1 MSTKASPE
9 IQASAKPA
17 APALAFAF
25 DVGHSSI
32 GWSVLTAPPHG
43 LPDILGCGTVLFEK
57 DSALANQRRLHRQQR
72 RHVRATRQ
80 RIRRLERLL
89 AHIGAIPEKEIAARH
104 IAAAGHPTPWLLAAR
119 VLASDGAKTLT
130 WPEFWDVLR
139 WYAHNRGYEPIG
151 QDDDEDEN
159 REKREQA
166 RTGMARYGTSTMAET
181 ICAWLG
187 QNPLATRAGTTVSYK
202 GQKAAFDRST
212 VREEV
217 RHILT
222 AHLGKLPGIDAAFI
236 AAVVDDARALE
247 IPGLK
252 LPNRFDNPIYT
263 PRTGGLLFGRLGMRY
278 DNRIIGLCPFHAHE
292 LEQRHLAAGKSPE
305 EARHLAEKE
314 AKLPSKDCPEYYRF
328 RWAMLLANIS
338 VAAPADPGLRRLT
351 AAERRQL
358 TEQAARDGYFTPG
371 EFRKTVRALTGA
383 VRDNLDQMFMDATA
397 AENLVLDPALRLV
410 HSKDRLKDVWP
421 HLPETVRKHALNR
434 WRRGRTQT
442 LAALRAEAATAGHD
456 LAAFDTA
463 IAVLCTAKSKRP
475 KKSEE
480 PPPTTEAILATPF
493 STPMLGGRAPHARPI
508 LVRATEQAM
517 AATVHPREEGG
528 CLFET
533 PDLRRSRERR
543 TLDQQTNNHLV
554 RHRLL
559 ILGRLIAQLVADPA
573 YGAGKPARV
582 SRITLEVNRD
592 LRDMAG
598 LTAQDIAKEMNERLR
613 SHGKVSKRLTEEL
626 PPEYQSRIN
635 ASLIRKARIAD
646 DLGWRCPY
654 TGLEFEPIDLVTKR
668 VDLDHIIPRSQRTS
682 DSLDSLVV
690 TFSEINK
697 WKGARTAWQFMKEF
711 EAKPVPG
718 LPQYSLKQLKR
729 YAADVE
735 TLDKR
740 GHPDDIRRKKRRI
753 EKLLLENYEEKA
765 GGFTPGQLTQTS
777 QLSRL
782 GQQVLRKP
790 FAHLEDGPAFV
801 ALPGQVTGRI
811 RTAWDVLGCLAD
823 AAPGILETT
832 TDADGRAHRTV
843 KTKTE
848 IRDITHLHHALDACV
863 LGLAAAS
870 FPNNGEVW
878 RALLERRPNPA
889 QRTLLERLDLGEFDA
904 SGGFRLRALPEAIKQ
919 QLRTRLAERRI
930 VQHVPADM
938 SGIRVEENTR
948 GIVKREDGRVWLRQR
963 KANAKGEIIINRG
976 DEPENKLMG
985 LRQPGDLAGKLAAQ
999 KGVRVITDNFGVAIL
1014 DDEKLPPAERFVIL
1028 PFARVWQQLQALQ
1041 LRNGGRRP
1049 QVWRNGQII
1058 NIPKGARAG
1067 LWRIYSIKNNTS
1079 GMALDLGS
1087 AEATRATWI
1096 NVLLKSLLRDGAI
1109 LQNTSRLT
1117 GLAG

>member
-9 IQASAKPA
+9 IQASAKPTVQ
-17 APALAFAF
+17 ALAFAF

-32 GWSVLTAPPHG
+32 GWSVLTAPPTG

-80 RIRRLERLL
+80 RIRRLEQLL
-89 AHIGAIPEKEIAARH
+89 AHLGAIPEKEIAARH
-104 IAAAGHPTPWLLAAR
+104 IAAGGHPTPWLLAAR
-119 VLASDGAKTLT
+119 VLASNGAKTLT
-130 WPEFWDVLR
+130 WPELWDVLR

-151 QDDDEDEN
+151 QDDDEEEN
-159 REKREQA
+159 KEKRQKASEAQKQF
-166 RTGMARYGTSTMAET
+166 GTSTMAET
-181 ICAWLG
+181 ICAWLR
-187 QNPLATRAGTTVSYK
+187 QDPLAARAGTTVSYK
-202 GQKAAFDRST
+202 GQNAAFDRSV

-217 RHILT
+217 RRILASHVGRLT
-222 AHLGKLPGIDAAFI
+222 GVDAAFI
-236 AAVVDDARALE
+236 TAIVDDARAIK

-278 DNRIIGLCPFHAHE
+278 DNRIIGLCPIYAHE
-292 LEQRHLAAGKSPE
+292 LEQRHLAAGKSPDS
-305 EARHLAEKE
+305 ARKLAEKE
-314 AKLPSKDCPEYYRF
+314 AKLPSKDCPEFYRF

-338 VAAPADPGLRRLT
+338 VASPVDSALRRLT
-351 AAERRQL
+351 VAERRQL
-358 TEQAARDGYFTPG
+358 TELAAREGYFTPG
-371 EFRKTVRALTGA
+371 EFRKTVRTLTGA
-383 VRDNLDQMFMDATA
+383 VRNNLDQMFMDATA
-397 AENLVLDPALRLV
+397 EKNLVFDPALKLV
-410 HSKDRLKDVWP
+410 NSKSWIATLWS
-421 HLPETVRKHALNR
+421 HLPQQVRLHALNR

-442 LAALRAEAATAGHD
+442 LGTLRTEAQQIGHD
-456 LAAFDTA
+456 LAPFDA
-463 IAVLCTAKSKRP
+463 ALVALCVL
-475 KKSEE
+475 KKPGRATKKET
-480 PPPTTEAILATPF
+480 PPPTPDQILETPY
-493 STPMLGGRAPHARPI
+493 SVELLGGRAPHARPI
-508 LVRATEQAM
+508 LVRATAEAM
-517 AATVHPREEGG
+517 TGRHPREEGG

-533 PDLRRSRERR
+533 PDLSRSRERR
-543 TLDQQTNNHLV
+543 TLDQQTNNHLI

-573 YGAGKPARV
+573 YGAGKPDRIV
-582 SRITLEVNRD
+582 RITLEVNRD
-592 LRDMAG
+592 LRDMAS
-598 LTAQDIAKEMNERLR
+598 LTVQDIAKEMNERLR
-613 SHGKVSKRLTEEL
+613 SHGRVSKRLAEEL

-654 TGLEFEPIDLVTKR
+654 TGQEFEPIDLVTKR

-697 WKGARTAWQFMKEF
+697 WKGARTAWQFMQEF
-711 EAKPVPG
+711 ESQPVPG

-729 YAADVE
+729 YVADVK
-735 TLDKR
+735 TLDTR

-753 EKLLLENYEEKA
+753 EKLLLEHYEEKA

-790 FAHLEDGPAFV
+790 FEKLEDGPAFV

-811 RTAWDVLGCLAD
+811 RTAWQVLACLD
-823 AAPGILETT
+823 QAAPAIMEKTVDANGREHLEP
-832 TDADGRAHRTV
+832 R
-843 KTKTE
+843 TKTE
-848 IRDITHLHHALDACV
+848 IREITHLHHALDACV

-870 FPNNGEVW
+870 VPNNGEVW

-889 QRTLLERLDLGEFDA
+889 QRALLEPLDLGEFDA
-904 SGGFRLRALPEAIKQ
+904 SGRFILRDLPESLKQ
-919 QLRTRLAERRI
+919 QLRTRLAERRV

-963 KANAKGEIIINRG
+963 KANAKGEIVLNRG
-976 DEPENKLMG
+976 DEPENKLLG
-985 LRQPGDLAGKLAAQ
+985 LRQPGDRAGKLAAQ

-1014 DDEKLPPAERFVIL
+1014 DDEKLPPSERFVIL
-1028 PFARVWQQLQALQ
+1028 PFARVWQQLQALTQ
-1041 LRNGGRRP
+1041 RNGGKRP
-1049 QVWRNGQII
+1049 KVWRNGQII
-1058 NIPKGARAG
+1058 TLPTGTRAG
-1067 LWRIYSIKNNTS
+1067 QWRIYSIKNNTS

-1087 AEATRATWI
+1087 VEGTKATWI
-1096 NVLLKSLLRDGAI
+1096 NVLLKSLLRDGAV
-1109 LQNTSRLT
+1109 LRNSNRLT
-1117 GLAG
+1117 GFPG